1 MPELQSALEKSGQA
15 TQDLVLKLIQKDSS
29 SHISQDAALKQY
41 QKTQS
46 EVRFSYTVALGL
58 HLM

>member
-1 MPELQSALEKSGQA
+1 MPELQSALEKSSQA

-29 SHISQDAALKQY
+29 SHLSQDVALKQY

-46 EVRFSYTVALGL
+46 EVRFLFTALL
-58 HLM
+58 ACI